1 MIIKLILIIELI
13 TFLAIYICNRILIN
27 YSMKLL
33 NVKNSSLVKIFP
45 ICMSIISYILICK
58 NIYTPLAY
66 VLIFFLYVSIFKG
79 IFYNPIE
86 EIIIIIMC
94 YIFNMILYRDVSIGI
109 LSILTRKSMYEA
121 IHSYW
126 IYVLSFG
133 ICRFFIYILFIKIN
147 KSHYIEIAKKLLI
160 NRKRLIM
167 GYLTIGALIIILLN
181 TNYTYFYIQT
191 TVNNSR
197 NIYLML
203 INRIGIGFCFI
214 FSIEMGIKSI
224 KWVEE
229 EIFYKSNLLNLE
241 HNDKINK
248 KIDEYSNLLR
258 MYNHDFKNILLNIK
272 DSIDIGDIEKAKQ
285 IISEFDSNINN
296 IMDYNKRLSNNS
308 LINALLNRVYE
319 ECNLI
324 NIRFDADCYIS
335 SNINITELELINV
348 FNNLSSNAVEAC
360 TKQNNTEEKWIS
372 FKSYIKDNNLIIY
385 QSNSF
390 NGHIKFRKDR
400 LITTKKEKALHGIGV
415 ESIKHIVDKANGIA
429 LIKVDKENREF
440 KFLIKIP
447 LIIKCKNINN
457 FV

>member
-1 MIIKLILIIELI
+1 MILIIELI
-13 TFLAIYICNRILIN
+13 TFISIYTCNRILIN
-27 YSMKLL
+27 YSMNLL
-33 NVKNSSLVKIFP
+33 NVRNKSLAKIFP
-45 ICMSIISYILICK
+45 IVMSSISFILIY
-58 NIYTPLAY
+58 NHMYTPLAY
-66 VLIFFLYVSIFKG
+66 VLIFFLYVIIFKG
-79 IFYNPIE
+79 LFFNPIG
-86 EIIIIIMC
+86 EIISIIMC
-94 YIFNMILYRDVSIGI
+94 YIFNMILCRDIAIGI
-109 LSILTRKSMYEA
+109 LSIITRKSMYEA
-121 IHSYW
+121 VHSYS

-133 ICRFFIYILFIKIN
+133 ICRFYIYILLIN
-147 KSHYIEIAKKLLI
+147 IDKVCDIEMAKKLLI

-167 GYLTIGALIIILLN
+167 GYLTIGALIVMLLN
-181 TNYTYFYIQT
+181 TNYTYFYIPSMS
-191 TVNNSR
+191 NISR
-197 NIYLML
+197 NTYFML
-203 INRIGIGFCFI
+203 INRICIGFCFMV
-214 FSIEMGIKSI
+214 SIKMGIKSI

-272 DSIDIGDIEKAKQ
+272 DSIEIGDTEKAKQ

-296 IMDYNKRLSNNS
+296 IMDYNKKLSNNS
-308 LINALLNRVYE
+308 LINALLNRLCE
-319 ECNLI
+319 ECNLR
-324 NIRFDADCYIS
+324 NICFDADCYIS
-335 SNINITELELINV
+335 NNINITELELINI
-348 FNNLSSNAVEAC
+348 FNNLSRNAVEAC
-360 TKQNNTEEKWIS
+360 AKQNDNEEKWIS

-400 LITTKKEKALHGIGV
+400 LITTKKDKKLHGIGV

-447 LIIKCKNINN
+447 LLKEE
-457 FV
+457 